1 MDSILQTMNY
11 NKMATNPNIV
21 HQYFKK
27 ELEEGIILVQ
37 VNPYEFT
44 GLELLV
50 SKEGDMRKTE
60 REFEDDIF
68 DDLKADGFVAASA
81 MEFNLYLK
89 GLK

>member
-1 MDSILQTMNY
+1 M
-11 NKMATNPNIV
+11 TNPNIV

-50 SKEGDMRKTE
+50 NKEGNMRKTE
-60 REFEDDIF
+60 REFEEDIF
-68 DDLKADGFVAASA
+68 EDLKADGFVPASA

-89 GLK
+89 GLKKYEM

>member
-1 MDSILQTMNY
+1 
-11 NKMATNPNIV
+11 MATNPNIV

-50 SKEGDMRKTE
+50 DKQGNMRKTE
-60 REFEDDIF
+60 REFDEDIF
-68 DDLKADGFVAASA
+68 EDLKEDGFVDANA

-89 GLK
+89 GLKK